1 MSTADAYNF
10 KLIDA
15 SVSTSGVMSPE
26 NLACLSAE
34 GFDAVINLMPD
45 SSDYAVEGEQSL
57 VEQQGV
63 AYHYIPVDFAAPNR
77 EDYLNFADTLR
88 GLAGQKTMIHCAAN
102 YRVSAFYAI
111 YAVHNLG
118 WSEATAREHIHSIW
132 DPAEHPPWQRFVDEA
147 LSADSWAGGN

>member
-10 KLIDA
+10 KRIDDR
-15 SVSTSGVMSPE
+15 VSTSGVMKPE
-26 NLACLSAE
+26 ILACLSAE

-45 SSDYAVEGEQSL
+45 SSEYAVEGEQSL
-57 VEQQGV
+57 VEQQGL
-63 AYHYIPVDFAAPNR
+63 AYHYIPVDFSAPSR
-77 EDYLNFADTLR
+77 EDYLSFASTLR
-88 GLAGQKTMIHCAAN
+88 ALARRKTMIHCAAN

-118 WSEATAREHIHSIW
+118 WSEATARTHIHSLW

-147 LSADSWAGGN
+147 LAAGSWADGH